1 MEKKKFI
8 FFILIIFE
16 ISVPFLVLA
25 AAITPGNIPSA
36 QELGIKQ
43 DSHIDSS
50 DALLNV
56 VANIVKWVYTLFF
69 IVAVMFILFAAFN
82 YLGGASEPEKIKKAH
97 NMIIYAAIA
106 IAIAFLSVGAR
117 FIVEDFLKNS
127 SSNSSSINGGSN
139 NINNNQNQ
147 QQLAPPWQT
156 PQGWWPNERGD
167 TLSI

>member
-16 ISVPFLVLA
+16 ISVPFLT
-25 AAITPGNIPSA
+25 AAITPGTIPGA
-36 QELGIKQ
+36 QELGIQQ
-43 DSHIDSS
+43 DSPIKSS
-50 DALLNV
+50 DALLDV
-56 VANIVKWVYTLFF
+56 IAKIVKWVYVIFF
-69 IVAVMFILFAAFN
+69 IIAVMFILFAAFN

-106 IAIAFLSVGAR
+106 MAIAFLSVGAHL
-117 FIVEDFLKNS
+117 IVKDFLTNS

-147 QQLAPPWQT
+147 QQLAPPWQ
-156 PQGWWPNERGD
+156 PPNYWWPNGRGGG
-167 TLSI
+167 TPM